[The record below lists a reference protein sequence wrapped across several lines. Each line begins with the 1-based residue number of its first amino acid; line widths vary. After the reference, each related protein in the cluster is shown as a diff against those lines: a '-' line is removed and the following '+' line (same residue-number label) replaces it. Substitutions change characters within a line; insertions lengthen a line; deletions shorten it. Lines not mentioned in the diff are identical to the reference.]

1 MTEWVRKYVREN
13 PGCRVAL
20 AGRTASDVRNTLVT
34 GQSGLVNISPES
46 EKPVYKMHT
55 SSLEW
60 PNGSTAMLLSSEVPS
75 SARGP
80 EFHVGAFDEFASWK
94 TTLDDSGSNLYNNLL
109 AGIRLGAHPKILM
122 ATTPK
127 RTVVMKELIERSK
140 DPKQN
145 ISIIRGSTLE
155 NSALSSTFIDNLLQ
169 QYGDTDLARQ
179 EIEGLMLED
188 SDGLVF
194 NDDMIKRAKE
204 DSELPSSLFKIIAVD
219 PSVSEDPKNAD
230 ECGIMVLGCTRES
243 DPRDRKI
250 YLIEDMS
257 IRATP
262 DQWVEVVADTA
273 RKYGVRDVVVER
285 NQGGALLRT
294 VIMAKGSDLR
304 VHLVW
309 ASQGKIKRT
318 EPIVVLMQQGR
329 VKFVDNFPDLEDQ
342 MVFYD
347 PEDSKYSPDRLDAFV
362 WGVTA
367 LAVDQPKTLSI
378 GYLRSQR
385 VDAVVPTRIH
395 KVNRRLKLPHKRRI

>member
-1 MTEWVRKYVREN
+1 MTEWVRKYVKEN

-20 AGRTASDVRNTLVT
+20 AGRTAADVRNTLVT
-34 GQSGLVNISPES
+34 GQSGLVSISPES

-80 EFHVGAFDEFASWK
+80 EFHIGAFDEFASWK
-94 TTLDDSGSNLYNNLL
+94 NTLDDSGSNLYNNLL
-109 AGIRLGAHPKILM
+109 AGIRLGSNPKILM

-127 RTVVMKELIERSK
+127 RTKVMKDLFERSK

-145 ISIIRGSTLE
+145 ITIVRGSTLE
-155 NSALSSTFIDNLLQ
+155 NSALSGTFINNLLQ

-194 NDDMIKRAKE
+194 NDEMMEKAK
-204 DSELPSSLFKIIAVD
+204 DGSSLPSGLFKIIAVD

-230 ECGIMVLGCTRES
+230 ECGIMVLGATRES
-243 DPRDRKI
+243 DPRNRTI

-257 IRATP
+257 VRATP
-262 DQWVEVVADTA
+262 DEWVEVIAKTA
-273 RKYGVRDVVVER
+273 RKYHIRDVVVEK
-285 NQGGALLRT
+285 NQGGALLRS
-294 VIMAKGSDLR
+294 VITAKGSDLK

-309 ASQGKIKRT
+309 ASQGKVKRT

-329 VKFVDNFPDLEDQ
+329 VKFLDDFPALEDQ
-342 MVFYD
+342 MIFYD
-347 PEDSKYSPDRLDAFV
+347 PDDSKYSPDRLDAFV

-367 LAVDQPKTLSI
+367 LGVDPPKTLSLGI
-378 GYLRSQR
+378 MRGVHVEATLPTKIHRVQR
-385 VDAVVPTRIH
+385 RI
-395 KVNRRLKLPHKRRI
+395 KLPRNRRV

>member
-1 MTEWVRKYVREN
+1 MTEWVRKYVKEN

-34 GQSGLVNISPES
+34 GQSGLVSISPES
-46 EKPVYKMHT
+46 ERPVYKMHT

-80 EFHVGAFDEFASWK
+80 EFHIGAFDEFASWK
-94 TTLDDSGSNLYNNLL
+94 NTLDDSGSNLYNNLL
-109 AGIRLGAHPKILM
+109 AGIRLGAKPKILM

-127 RTVVMKELIERSK
+127 RTQVMKDLFERSK

-155 NSALSSTFIDNLLQ
+155 NSALSENFLSNLLQ
-169 QYGDTDLARQ
+169 QYGDTDLAKQ

-194 NDDMIKRAKE
+194 NDGMISRAKE
-204 DSELPSSLFKIIAVD
+204 VDEIPSDLFRIIAVD
-219 PSVSEDPKNAD
+219 PSVSEDPKSAD

-243 DPRDRKI
+243 DPRDRTI

-257 IRATP
+257 VRATP
-262 DQWVEVVADTA
+262 DEWVQVIVETA
-273 RKYGVRDVVVER
+273 ERYRVRDVVVEK

-294 VIMAKGSDLR
+294 VIVAKGANLN

-309 ASQGKIKRT
+309 ASQGKVKRT

-329 VKFVDNFPDLEDQ
+329 VKFNGDFPDLEDQ

-362 WGVTA
+362 WGVTS
-367 LAVDQPKTLSI
+367 LAVDQPKTL
-378 GYLRSQR
+378 R
-385 VDAVVPTRIH
+385 VGLFKSGRVEATLPTKIH
-395 KVNRRLKLPHKRRI
+395 KINRRLKLPHRRRT